1 MVTVSDGTGRSAH
14 CLNGDGLIV
23 VAPTVPEGI
32 TVGCSPLWYALPNVT
47 PLLFLV
53 VFLCRLQIHEEFPG
67 VTSSSF
73 FRGGRNSLQPVLQWS
88 MMYSILPPGV
98 VFSRIWALRQVSS
111 SSGGM

>member
-1 MVTVSDGTGRSAH
+1 MSQQTSDHFGVVLSQNVNDFGRMVTVSDGTGRSAH

-32 TVGCSPLWYALPNVT
+32 TIGCSPLLYALPNVT

-53 VFLCRLQIHEEFPG
+53 VFLCRLQIHEEFRG

-73 FRGGRNSLQPVLQWS
+73 F
-88 MMYSILPPGV
+88 
-98 VFSRIWALRQVSS
+98 
-111 SSGGM
+111 